1 MFANICE
8 IAKDVSFCVAGCA
21 GMLYVAYFFVKLTFD
36 MISKVYYLYRT
47 LGRMGK
53 QFLEYRRCRGDFD
66 TYLRDSESKRKFWD
80 EYYKKKYQD
89 EAIKCTGDC
98 SDCSKANCLDRV

>member
-1 MFANICE
+1 MFSNIYE

-21 GMLYVAYFFVKLTFD
+21 GMFYVAYFFVKLTFD

-53 QFLEYRRCRGDFD
+53 
-66 TYLRDSESKRKFWD
+66 
-80 EYYKKKYQD
+80 
-89 EAIKCTGDC
+89 
-98 SDCSKANCLDRV
+98 

>member
-53 QFLEYRRCRGDFD
+53 
-66 TYLRDSESKRKFWD
+66 
-80 EYYKKKYQD
+80 
-89 EAIKCTGDC
+89 
-98 SDCSKANCLDRV
+98 